1 MGCQSVTHAGVDFDA
16 LYRKHAPSAYR
27 RARCILRSDAD
38 AREVVHD
45 LYLSLL
51 EQPERYATG
60 SDLTGFVY
68 KAVTHACWNRLR
80 NQRTR
85 SRLLQE
91 NDAPQRLA
99 PAPGIETEQRSALCS
114 ELARMPE
121 TLAAVAIYYYID
133 GMTHD
138 EIAALLECSPR
149 HVGNLVA
156 RLQGWSLREQ
166 PT

>member
-1 MGCQSVTHAGVDFDA
+1 MRAGVDFDA
-16 LYRKHAPSAYR
+16 LYRRYAPSAFR

-38 AREVVHD
+38 AHEVVQD

-51 EQPERYATG
+51 EQPERYARAE
-60 SDLTGFVY
+60 DLTGFVY

-85 SRLLQE
+85 SRLLHE
-91 NDAPQRLA
+91 HERDAPQRLA
-99 PAPGIETEQRSALCS
+99 PAHAPEPEQLTALWA
-114 ELARMPE
+114 ELSRMPE
-121 TLAAVAIYYYID
+121 TLAAVAIYYYLD

-138 EIAALLECSPR
+138 EIAVLLECSPR

-166 PT
+166 SV

>member
-1 MGCQSVTHAGVDFDA
+1 MTAVDLEA
-16 LYRKHAPSAYR
+16 LYRKHAPGAFR

-38 AREVVHD
+38 AHEVVHD

-51 EQPERYATG
+51 ERPGQYTG
-60 SDLTGFVY
+60 YDDLTGFIY
-68 KAVTHACWNRLR
+68 KAVTHACLNRLR

-91 NDAPQRLA
+91 REAPQRLS
-99 PAPGIETEQRSALCS
+99 PAHALDMEQSAALWS
-114 ELARMPE
+114 ELGRMPE
-121 TLAAVAIYYYID
+121 MLANVAIYYYVD

-138 EIAALLECSPR
+138 EIAVLLECSPR

-156 RLQGWSLREQ
+156 RLQGWSLRECNL
-166 PT
+166 

>member
-1 MGCQSVTHAGVDFDA
+1 
-16 LYRKHAPSAYR
+16 
-27 RARCILRSDAD
+27 
-38 AREVVHD
+38 VVQD

-51 EQPERYATG
+51 EQPQRYATG

-85 SRLLQE
+85 SRLLHE
-91 NDAPQRLA
+91 SEAPQRLA
-99 PAPGIETEQRSALCS
+99 PAHGLQPEQLTALWA

-138 EIAALLECSPR
+138 EIAQLLSCSPR

-166 PT
+166 SL